1 MATKTKK
8 KQSLRPL
15 ADLVLIQTSEAEET
29 TDAGIYLPDS
39 AREKPMYGKVLAVG
53 PGLLNDDG
61 EHTPVNVSKGDTV
74 VYGKYGGTE
83 VELND
88 EKYVLIR
95 ETELLARIEK

>member
-15 ADLVLIQTSEAEET
+15 ADLVLIETSDADET
-29 TDAGIYLPDS
+29 TDSGIYLPEA

-53 PGLLNDDG
+53 PGVLNDDD
-61 EHTPVNVSKGDTV
+61 EYTPLNVKKGDTV
-74 VYGKYGGTE
+74 VYGKFTGTE

-88 EKYVLIR
+88 QKYVLVR
-95 ETELLARIEK
+95 EAELLARIEK